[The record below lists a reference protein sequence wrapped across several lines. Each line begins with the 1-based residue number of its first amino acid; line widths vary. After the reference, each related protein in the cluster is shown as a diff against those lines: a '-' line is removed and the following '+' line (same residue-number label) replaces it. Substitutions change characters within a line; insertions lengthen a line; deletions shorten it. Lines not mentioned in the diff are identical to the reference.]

1 MISIFSEGPDNEKDV
16 METIIK
22 VAAKYDSVGMMLGL
36 PSNELDAI
44 TRVCLGDPKRA
55 LSQVVTTWLKQS
67 YNVGKFGFPS
77 WRALVKAINSPAG
90 GYNHALAKRI
100 ASSHQGNHSSTI
112 AGSVL

>member
-1 MISIFSEGPDNEKDV
+1 MI
-16 METIIK
+16 ETVIK

-44 TRVCLGDPKRA
+44 TRWCLGDPKRA

-67 YNVGKFGFPS
+67 YNVEKFGFPS
-77 WRALVKAINSPAG
+77 WRALVKAIDSHAG

-100 ASSHQGNHSSTI
+100 ASRHQGKHDSWFSSLT
-112 AGSVL
+112 